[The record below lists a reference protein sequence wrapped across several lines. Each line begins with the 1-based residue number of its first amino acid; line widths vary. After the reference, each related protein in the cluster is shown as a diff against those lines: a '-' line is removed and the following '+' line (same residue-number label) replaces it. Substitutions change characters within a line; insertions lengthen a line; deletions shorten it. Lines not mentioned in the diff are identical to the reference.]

1 MIKKI
6 GVVALGMMLMMPL
19 MVSAAS
25 FASGPNYSLT
35 TSETIDGNFYSAGGT
50 MSITGDVIGDA
61 MVAGGNVFVSGSVAD
76 DLSVAGG
83 TLNILGSVGEDLRV
97 VGGNV
102 LVGGS
107 VGGELVAAGGQVQLV
122 PGAVVEKDALFAGG
136 YVVLD
141 GTLRSDVR
149 VWADEVVINGMIDGD
164 VQIKAKTKVT
174 IGDNAV
180 INGTLRYYAPQEAE
194 VTDGAR
200 LGAVEYKMWN
210 PGRVHTPEVS
220 VGGLLALFSAWWV
233 AKVLMMI
240 VVGLLLL
247 WLFKSMMEQVV
258 HEGMRMFGKEF
269 LRGFIVAVVAPVA
282 IVLLCITVIGIL
294 LGGIGIALY
303 MLLMMLACVTGTILF
318 GSWLV
323 KSFTKE
329 EKYEAD
335 WRGVVVGA
343 VVLGLVKL
351 IPVVGWIVGC
361 IFMLAGL
368 GVFSRIA
375 LQRMR
380 AAK

>member
-6 GVVALGMMLMMPL
+6 GVVVLGMMLMMPL
-19 MVSAAS
+19 VVSAVS

-102 LVGGS
+102 LIGGS
-107 VGGELVAAGGQVQLV
+107 VAGESVAVGGQVQLV

-149 VWADEVVINGMIDGD
+149 VWADEVVVNGMIEGD

-180 INGTLRYYAPQEAE
+180 LHGTLQYYAPQEAE
-194 VTDGAR
+194 VADGAQ
-200 LGAVEYKMWN
+200 LSAVEYNVWS
-210 PGRVHTPEVS
+210 PGKIHAPEVS
-220 VGGLLALFSAWWV
+220 VGGLLALFSVWWI
-233 AKVLMMI
+233 AKVIMMI

-247 WLFKSMMEQVV
+247 WLFTSMMEQVV
-258 HEGMRMFGKEF
+258 HEGMKMFGKEF
-269 LRGFIVAVVAPVA
+269 LRGFIVAVIVPVA
-282 IVLLCITVIGIL
+282 IVLLCITVIGML

-303 MLLMMLACVTGTILF
+303 VLLMMLASVTGTILF
-318 GSWLV
+318 GSWVV
-323 KSFTKE
+323 KFFAKE

-335 WRGVVVGA
+335 WRAVVTGA
-343 VVLGLVKL
+343 VVLGLVQL
-351 IPVVGWIVGC
+351 VPVVGWIVGC

-380 AAK
+380 AVK